1 MGDKI
6 HITLAM
12 RMNELELLYTTMD
25 ESNKYKVAREKS
37 QSQKITFCMSP
48 FLYSS
53 KTDKT
58 K

>member
-12 RMNELELLYTTMD
+12 RMNELELLYSTVD

-37 QSQKITFCMSP
+37 QSQKITCCMNP